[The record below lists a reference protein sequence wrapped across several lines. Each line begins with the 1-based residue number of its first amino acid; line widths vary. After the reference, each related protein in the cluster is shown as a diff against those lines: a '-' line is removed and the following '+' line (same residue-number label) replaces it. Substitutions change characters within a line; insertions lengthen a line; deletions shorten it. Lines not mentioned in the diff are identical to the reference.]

1 MYGGGIWLTQRQ
13 HPAHLIQHKKFP
25 DIPIQWTLQNAKIYI
40 QTSIWFHSLNT
51 RNAKI
56 ELTYGHK
63 WNNGKVLAFHC
74 KSLYKPTLSLAFM
87 RDERTQSNVPHFSDK
102 SSDQNW
108 LHCCTNCKLNN
119 ENNASQHIA
128 GHSSTTTNTTQR
140 PANMTL
146 SSLYNG
152 FLSSKRKHLHLEPMT
167 MEYTAQRKFPQIDNP
182 PTVWT

>member
-1 MYGGGIWLTQRQ
+1 MYGEGMIWLTQRQ

-108 LHCCTNCKLNN
+108 LHCCTNCKWTTKTMLHSTSQATRVQLQTLHKDQQTWHSHLYTMDFSVPK
-119 ENNASQHIA
+119 ENI
-128 GHSSTTTNTTQR
+128 
-140 PANMTL
+140 
-146 SSLYNG
+146 
-152 FLSSKRKHLHLEPMT
+152 
-167 MEYTAQRKFPQIDNP
+167 YT
-182 PTVWT
+182 